1 MGGNVENNPNNKG
14 LTPETARVLNDTY
27 GITKRTELK
36 HQIKA
41 KLAEMLSNGQITEEQ
56 AKEAKKFLN
65 SDNIIKALLG
75 RNTAMDSNKK
85 GTLLNDAANKLLAD
99 AGLTV
104 EDLFNTVAKY
114 IGEDWTLSYTHLSK
128 SEKKDAD
135 EGKITSSELR
145 NIQNE
150 LNKIIKENG
159 GDYEL
164 TPKETKKLIDGLGI
178 PIDKT
183 INIPKVILTILTFG
197 LAGTLT
203 GVLTGGSEVTAK
215 AVSIGKTPEGFV
227 ADTAVATASTSGAA
241 AGAAAGAI
249 GAFIAATIQVLR
261 DIFRHEKSYGEQ
273 GGEAGGTGSVTNK
286 TESKMYRMRTLAE
299 GNHAIAEENSK
310 TDQPQEPKRIL
321 PPNEKYTDA
330 DGVEHTVSYYY
341 DSGDNILC
349 KYDEGD
355 NGVTKNTFY
364 DDGNNLK
371 AKSDI
376 VQVKGGYNETIYD
389 AEGNKKGY
397 HTYIS
402 EPFEEHYYDDN
413 NNEISEIKFDEI
425 FNKLLE

>member
-56 AKEAKKFLN
+56 AKEAKKFLK
-65 SDNIIKALLG
+65 SDNIIQALLG
-75 RNTAMDSNKK
+75 RNTAMDTANK
-85 GTLLNDAANKLLAD
+85 GTLLNDDANKLLAD

-150 LNKIIKENG
+150 LNKIIKDNG

-183 INIPKVILTILTFG
+183 INIPKILLTILSFG
-197 LAGTLT
+197 LAGTIT
-203 GVLTGGSEVTAK
+203 GALTGGSKATAVATS
-215 AVSIGKTPEGFV
+215 AVKVPEGFV
-227 ADTAVATASTSGAA
+227 ADTVVATASTSGGLAGLA
-241 AGAAAGAI
+241 AGGV

-261 DIFRHEKSYGEQ
+261 DIFRHEKPYGEQ
-273 GGEAGGTGSVTNK
+273 GGEAGGVGTTTNK
-286 TESKMYRMRTLAE
+286 TESKMHQMRVLAE
-299 GNHAIAEENSK
+299 GETTSADDVE
-310 TDQPQEPKRIL
+310 QPQRIL
-321 PPNEKYTDA
+321 PPNEEY
-330 DGVEHTVSYYY
+330 V
-341 DSGDNILC
+341 DSQGITHKISFAYQNNHLI
-349 KYDEGD
+349 KYDD
-355 NGVTKNTFY
+355 ASNGVVKSSFY
-364 DDGNNLK
+364 DNENHLK
-371 AKSDI
+371 AVFESSA
-376 VQVKGGYNETIYD
+376 NENGCTEVLYD
-389 AEGNKKGY
+389 GDGNKKAYGIEDEDGFM
-397 HTYIS
+397 TYYDENNNPINV
-402 EPFEEHYYDDN
+402 EKFEEIND
-413 NNEISEIKFDEI
+413 
-425 FNKLLE
+425 KLLE

>member
-56 AKEAKKFLN
+56 AKEAKKFLK
-65 SDNIIKALLG
+65 SDNIIQALLG
-75 RNTAMDSNKK
+75 RNTAMDTANK
-85 GTLLNDAANKLLAD
+85 GTLLNDDANKLLAD

-150 LNKIIKENG
+150 LNKIIKDNG

-183 INIPKVILTILTFG
+183 INIPKILLTILSFG
-197 LAGTLT
+197 LAGTIT
-203 GVLTGGSEVTAK
+203 GALTGGSKATAQ
-215 AVSIGKTPEGFV
+215 AVGIGKTPEGFV
-227 ADTAVATASTSGAA
+227 ADTVVATASTSGGLAGLA
-241 AGAAAGAI
+241 AGGV

-261 DIFRHEKSYGEQ
+261 DIFRHEKPYGKQ
-273 GGEAGGTGSVTNK
+273 GGEAGGVGTTTNK
-286 TESKMYRMRTLAE
+286 TESKMHQMRVLAE
-299 GNHAIAEENSK
+299 GETTSADDVE
-310 TDQPQEPKRIL
+310 QPQRPVIL
-321 PPNEKYTDA
+321 PPDESYVDENGIELKVIYSNYNNKIIIKNDIASDDNEQYTNK
-330 DGVEHTVSYYY
+330 HTYL
-341 DSGDNILC
+341 DENNNTKIIMDDFITDN
-349 KYDEGD
+349 
-355 NGVTKNTFY
+355 
-364 DDGNNLK
+364 
-371 AKSDI
+371 S
-376 VQVKGGYNETIYD
+376 ETEIIYD
-389 AEGNKKGY
+389 ANGNKKASRTSDYDTGKE
-397 HTYIS
+397 TYFD
-402 EPFEEHYYDDN
+402 EN
-413 NNEISEIKFDEI
+413 GNEIDENTYFGI